1 MASKVNRVGSAIPA
15 ASNVV
20 TWVQTERA
28 THEAWGRLTV
38 SSPRAAA
45 LAHFLVANMEA
56 SGAVVASYA
65 TLAKMT
71 GMSVSTIRRAIDDL
85 KAGRWIEVVQIGGK
99 GGANAFRI
107 NSRVAW
113 AQARDKLHMASFT
126 ARVLADRDDQQA
138 IDDAPLRRIPTLMP
152 GEQQLPSGPGE
163 EPPSQPA
170 FPGLEPDLPH
180 IDMETGEVL
189 DGDMQTRV
197 ALEQRGQQRLPMAEE
212 PCFLDDGEPL
222 EPPTHITRAKK

>member
-1 MASKVNRVGSAIPA
+1 MESQEAHIVSQKNRVGSVAPA
-15 ASNVV
+15 SSNRV

-28 THEAWGRLTV
+28 THEAWGMLTV

-45 LAHFLVANMEA
+45 LAHFLVANMEQ

-65 TLAKMT
+65 TLAKMS

-99 GGANAFRI
+99 GGANAFII
-107 NSRVAW
+107 NSRVGW
-113 AQARDKLHMASFT
+113 SQGRDKLHLAAFS
-126 ARVLADRDDQQA
+126 ARVIADRDEQQL

-152 GEQQLPSGPGE
+152 GERQLPSGPGD

-170 FPGLEPDLPH
+170 IPGMEPDLPA
-180 IDMETGEVL
+180 IQ
-189 DGDMQTRV
+189 GDAADRAELEAKGQTRL
-197 ALEQRGQQRLPMAEE
+197 LE
-212 PCFLDDGEPL
+212 
-222 EPPTHITRAKK
+222 